1 MFRNK
6 HPTGLFTETRGKSL
20 QEVTLTGEYGGGTLV
35 QKTQSVAHEFVN
47 KTGIPVI
54 ARIPEFHQRMTEPK
68 SVALP
73 TWRHPNVKD
82 EKYTSK
88 ADSSLQG
95 EKRDSPKY
103 ASFRAS
109 SPLTETPAN
118 GQQKTSISSF
128 LLQSMHIPLFS
139 DTKVCSYGTEYHN
152 QAKKSSFV
160 EGFQKKPCPSFKFIF
175 RALPRSIDFGEYRFL
190 PRDERRGSAQLSISP
205 AMFRSGVARILSIR
219 F

>member
-1 MFRNK
+1 MFRSK
-6 HPTGLFTETRGKSL
+6 HPTGLFTETRGKGL
-20 QEVTLTGEYGGGTLV
+20 RKVTLTGEYGEETLV

-103 ASFRAS
+103 ASFLD
-109 SPLTETPAN
+109 SPLLLKKAPLAYRLFTLPVFHRKGDCKHGTDCN
-118 GQQKTSISSF
+118 TSAGKST
-128 LLQSMHIPLFS
+128 LL
-139 DTKVCSYGTEYHN
+139 E
-152 QAKKSSFV
+152 
-160 EGFQKKPCPSFKFIF
+160 
-175 RALPRSIDFGEYRFL
+175 
-190 PRDERRGSAQLSISP
+190 
-205 AMFRSGVARILSIR
+205 
-219 F
+219 